1 MSIEPTLAK
10 IPTMTADQRKALRAN
25 AEDKL
30 ASGDPKW
37 AVDAPRVQAA
47 LDEQGRKE
55 GSERIEAAQS
65 LPQTERV
72 VFAFT
77 ALPLSPHEQRL
88 VQVLLDH
95 PGSTN
100 KELSQ
105 HLGWNDN
112 GWDLH
117 FGTMCKDR
125 MHLLWKAE
133 PGTSRAGLFYSG
145 ILAIYTSGSS
155 TFVMKDEAVEAFRQL
170 GFRVKTQ

>member
-10 IPTMTADQRKALRAN
+10 IPTMTADQRKALRTN
-25 AEDKL
+25 AEGKL

-37 AVDAPRVQAA
+37 AVDAPKVIAA
-47 LDEQGRKE
+47 LDEQSRKE
-55 GSERIEAAQS
+55 GSGQIEAAQS
-65 LPQTERV
+65 LPKTARV

-77 ALPLSPHEQRL
+77 TLPLSQHEQRL
-88 VQVLLDH
+88 VQVLLDQ
-95 PGSTN
+95 PASTN

-145 ILAIYTSGSS
+145 ILATYTSGSS
-155 TFVMKDEAVEAFRQL
+155 TFVMKAEAVEAFKQL
-170 GFRVKTQ
+170 GFRVKAQ